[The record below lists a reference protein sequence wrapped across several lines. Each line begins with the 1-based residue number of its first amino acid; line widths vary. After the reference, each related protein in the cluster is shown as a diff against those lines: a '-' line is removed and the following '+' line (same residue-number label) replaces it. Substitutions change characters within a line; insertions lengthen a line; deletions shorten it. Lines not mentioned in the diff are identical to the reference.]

1 MNRNFKRFLSVIL
14 LTAFILINLFSASI
28 TKEAIVS
35 ATKQELEM
43 MAELRSIDI
52 NGLTDDEIR
61 ERILDYEGLEKAHH

>member
-1 MNRNFKRFLSVIL
+1 MIL

-35 ATKQELEM
+35 ATKQELEK

-52 NGLTDDEIR
+52 NGLTDDEIK
-61 ERILDYEGLEKAHH
+61 ERILDYEGLEKEEVKGKSEN